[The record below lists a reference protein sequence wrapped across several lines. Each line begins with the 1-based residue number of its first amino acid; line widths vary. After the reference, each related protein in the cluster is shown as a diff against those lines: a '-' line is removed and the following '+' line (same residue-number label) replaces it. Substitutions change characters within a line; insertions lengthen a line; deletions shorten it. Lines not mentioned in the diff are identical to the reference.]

1 MTELNK
7 RLVEVDVILEHLS
20 KSDYEKIPEEL
31 IEAIKENKD
40 DEYIWIYDE
49 NKELK
54 EQNLSKDTISI
65 LSYINMEF
73 LLNEKQRNFMQQVF
87 NKNGQNI
94 NKEKMKMYNPNEIFS
109 EKNTNENTSMVVVK
123 EEKWYDKLFDKIRKL
138 LGKA

>member
-49 NKELK
+49 TKELK

-65 LSYINMEF
+65 LSYINMKF

-94 NKEKMKMYNPNEIFS
+94 NKEKMKKYNPNEIFS
-109 EKNTNENTSMVVVK
+109 KKHTNKNTSMVVLK
-123 EEKWYDKLFDKIRKL
+123 EEKWYDKIFKKIKRL
-138 LGKA
+138 LGKR